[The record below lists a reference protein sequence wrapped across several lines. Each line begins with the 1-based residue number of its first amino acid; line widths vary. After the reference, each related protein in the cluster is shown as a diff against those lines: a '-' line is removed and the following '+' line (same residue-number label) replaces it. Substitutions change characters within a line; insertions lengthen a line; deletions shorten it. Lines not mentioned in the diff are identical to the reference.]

1 MRFLIFLLFLTSF
14 LPCAQAQQT
23 LLDFHEE
30 SMASALAK
38 VDELFPDVQIHF
50 VYNELEAFKVTAQ
63 VHRKHALEA
72 VKEIVG
78 YYPLK
83 ITQYNNHIFVEYA
96 QRQKHE
102 VSGRLVDE
110 RHEAVPYAT
119 VSLYNAKDSTF
130 LAAGVSNENGSFV
143 IPVEVNDLYL
153 RATSLG
159 FFPQENR
166 YKAGNIGEVV
176 MQPQTY
182 ELGEVSILEK
192 TQPVMV
198 REGNLYTLQVN
209 GTTLEQVGTAYDVL
223 EFVPGFLGLDRL
235 LNTRI
240 YIDGVAV
247 ESLSD
252 LTLLDAAQI
261 LKVCYNSAGQASES
275 SRSMG
280 VVHIYTLS
288 SQQKGWILRAYAKS
302 SQGKYAKTSEQVNLD
317 GHFGKLDIM
326 TMANFFDQTYGKEIR
341 DNNIS
346 QKYYYV
352 QRGTELSLGMNYE
365 LARNQS
371 LGAQYKLLQNLKTV
385 KTYAPMLWRIYENS
399 FLNEFLRMDDSQ
411 ISLDY
416 QPAHTANLYYQG
428 QLSPAL
434 KLRADGDFYTDGQ
447 LLSQDLKLIESNSQ
461 HMENAIR
468 NTLYAARMDMEW
480 KNMTLGLSYSD
491 TQRKNSYKHNTDQR
505 ESSLRQ
511 EQLFGAYT
519 TWSREK
525 GHWKTLAGLRY
536 EQSRVKAKVKQQYNW
551 FFPHAQVSYR
561 NREKEL
567 TLSYSTHSQRP
578 SYSQLNEYSF
588 YNLSLLYLNGNPN
601 LKASYLQTLS
611 LNWKQKA
618 LFLSAS
624 YQHVKDYIKQYVE
637 NSSNGFAMNYI
648 NLDKVNLYQLQATY
662 SPRVGKWSPQWN
674 ITLAGQD
681 LKDYAKPVLSLEW
694 TNQLQLSPS
703 LLFTAQAYFQTA
715 GHSNAT
721 YYRERGFL
729 DMSLTKNLRH
739 WNIQLQVEDVL
750 RTSRICARYSGMAGY
765 HRWTYDDNQRVT
777 LSVSYK
783 LYPDAAATRYKGK
796 QAAASEKER
805 FLQ

>member
-1 MRFLIFLLFLTSF
+1 MRFLFFLLFLTSF
-14 LPCAQAQQT
+14 LPCVQAQQSV
-23 LLDFHEE
+23 LDFHEE
-30 SMASALAK
+30 SMANALAK
-38 VDELFPDVQIHF
+38 VDELFPNVQIHF
-50 VYNELEAFKVTAQ
+50 VYNELEAFKVTTKVQ
-63 VHRKHALEA
+63 KKHALDA

-78 YYPLK
+78 FYPLR

-96 QRQKHE
+96 HRQKHE

-110 RHEAVPYAT
+110 HHEAVPYAT

-130 LAAGVSNENGSFV
+130 LTAGVSNENGSFV
-143 IPVEVNDLYL
+143 IPVDVNDLYL

-159 FFPQENR
+159 FYPQEKS
-166 YKAGNIGEVV
+166 YKAGHIGEVV

-182 ELGEVSILEK
+182 ELGEVSIVEK
-192 TQPVMV
+192 QLPTVK

-209 GTTLEQVGTAYDVL
+209 GTVLEQVGTAYDVL
-223 EFVPGFLGLDRL
+223 EYVPGLLGLERL

-240 YIDGVAV
+240 YIDGVTV

-261 LKVCYNSAGQASES
+261 LKVSYNSTGQASES

-280 VVHIYTLS
+280 VVNIYTLNS
-288 SQQKGWILRAYAKS
+288 LHEGWMLRAYAKG

-317 GHFGKLDIM
+317 GHFGKLDVM
-326 TMANFFDQTYGKEIR
+326 TMANFFDHTYGKEIR

-346 QKYYYV
+346 QQYYYV

-365 LARNQS
+365 LAPGQS
-371 LGAQYKLLQNLKTV
+371 LGGQYKLLQNLKTV

-399 FLNEFLRMDDSQ
+399 FQNEFLRMDDSQ

-416 QPAHTANLYYQG
+416 KPAHTANLYYQG
-428 QLSPAL
+428 QLSPTL
-434 KLRADGDFYTDGQ
+434 KLRSDGNYYTDGQ
-447 LLSQDLKLIESNSQ
+447 TLSQNLMLSESNTL
-461 HMENAIR
+461 HTDNTIR

-480 KNMTLGLSYSD
+480 RNMTLGLSYSD
-491 TQRKNSYKHNTDQR
+491 TQRRNSYKHNMDER
-505 ESSLRQ
+505 ESSLRE
-511 EQLFGAYT
+511 EQLSGAYT

-525 GHWKTLAGLRY
+525 GHWKTLAGVRY
-536 EQSRVKAKVKQQYNW
+536 EQSRVKAKVNQQYNW

-578 SYSQLNEYSF
+578 SYSQLNEFSF
-588 YNLSLLYLNGNPN
+588 YNLSLLYLNGNPD

-611 LNWKQKA
+611 LLWRQKA

-637 NSSNGFAMNYI
+637 NSSNGFAMNYL

-681 LKDYAKPVLSLEW
+681 LKNYAKPILSLEW
-694 TNQLQLSPS
+694 TNQIQFSPS

-721 YYRERGFL
+721 YYKERGFL

-739 WNIQLQVEDVL
+739 WNIQLQLEDVL
-750 RTSRICARYSGMAGY
+750 RTSRISARYSGLAGY
-765 HRWTYDDNQRVT
+765 HRWTYEDNQRVT

-783 LYPDAAATRYKGK
+783 LHPDATATRYKGK

-805 FLQ
+805 F